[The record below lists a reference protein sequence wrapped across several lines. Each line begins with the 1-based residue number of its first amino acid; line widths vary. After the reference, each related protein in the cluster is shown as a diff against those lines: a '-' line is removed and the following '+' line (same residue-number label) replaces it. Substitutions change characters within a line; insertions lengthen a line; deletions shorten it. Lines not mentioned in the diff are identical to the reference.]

1 MSELLSSGE
10 RYGNLCVESIIKE
23 SMFNNDSYVNP
34 STYKYKCYC
43 TCGNTREVTKRALK
57 EGKTFACKKCQAENK
72 HKEHIK
78 GNNITI
84 EGSIVKVKFNTNS
97 KYILIDKEEYNTI
110 KNYTWVLKGNGY
122 AHTRIGRSFGLDN
135 AKWVYLHDMILKNKP
150 EGYMIDHI
158 NGNRLDNR
166 KENLRFVTPSQNSS
180 NVERKVGKSNV
191 LGVWEYKNNWQAMI
205 RVSGKRIYLGYFNNK
220 ENAVKARKEAEE
232 KYFGEFSYDNSRNKE
247 AKK

>member
-1 MSELLSSGE
+1 M
-10 RYGNLCVESIIKE
+10 N
-23 SMFNNDSYVNP
+23 
-34 STYKYKCYC
+34 
-43 TCGNTREVTKRALK
+43 
-57 EGKTFACKKCQAENK
+57 
-72 HKEHIK
+72 
-78 GNNITI
+78 
-84 EGSIVKVKFNTNS
+84 
-97 KYILIDKEEYNTI
+97 
-110 KNYTWVLKGNGY
+110 
-122 AHTRIGRSFGLDN
+122 
-135 AKWVYLHDMILKNKP
+135 LKNKP